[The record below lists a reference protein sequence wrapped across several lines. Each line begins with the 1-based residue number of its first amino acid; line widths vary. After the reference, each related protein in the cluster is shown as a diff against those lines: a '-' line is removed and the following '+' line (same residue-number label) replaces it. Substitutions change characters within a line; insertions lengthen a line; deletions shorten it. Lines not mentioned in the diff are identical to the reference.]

1 VSIQKETE
9 LYEPIK
15 AYFNKKGYS
24 VKSEVRNCDLVAIH
38 EEESKPIIVE
48 FKKTLNISL
57 LLQGLER
64 QRMTPQVYIAIEYK
78 PRKRGSSYGK
88 WSEYTNL
95 CKRLGL
101 GLLTVQ
107 FYKRKAAKV
116 ELWCTPQDQPAPRPK
131 QSIRTTRLLYEFN
144 ERSGDYNVGGSSQ
157 TEIVTAYRELAL
169 RVAFK
174 LEQNGPTKLSELT
187 KLIGHSK
194 INSLMQKNFY
204 GWFERAERGIYQLS
218 PKGREALIQY
228 EDIIRSLQQ

>member
-15 AYFNKKGYS
+15 AYFIKKGYN
-24 VKSEVRNCDLVAIH
+24 VKSEVRNCDLVALH
-38 EEESKPIIVE
+38 VDEPKPVIVE

-64 QRMTPQVYIAIEYK
+64 QRMTPSVYIAVEYK
-78 PRKRGSSYGK
+78 PRKRGSSQGK

-107 FYKRKAAKV
+107 FYKRKAPKV
-116 ELWCTPQDQPAPRPK
+116 ELWCTPVDQPAPRTK

-169 RVAFK
+169 RCAFE
-174 LEQNGPTKLSELT
+174 LECMGPTKLSDLT
-187 KLIGHSK
+187 QRIGHRK
-194 INSLMQKNFY
+194 INSMMQKNFY
-204 GWFERAERGIYQLS
+204 GWFERAQRGVYQLS
-218 PKGREALIQY
+218 PKGKEALIQY
-228 EDIIRSLQQ
+228 EDIIRALK